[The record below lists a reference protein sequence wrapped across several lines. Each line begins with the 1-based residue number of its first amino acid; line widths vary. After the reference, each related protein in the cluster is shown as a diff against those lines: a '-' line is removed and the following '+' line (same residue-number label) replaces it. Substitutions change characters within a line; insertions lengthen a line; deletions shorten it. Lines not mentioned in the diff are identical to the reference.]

1 MAGSFAFQA
10 LHAASS
16 MENESTTENLN
27 HFNMWIA
34 KPIYESL
41 PYFYLLAGII
51 SLGLS
56 MYLNYWYMPT
66 ICFVVGLG
74 CLVAGLV
81 VLLKRRD
88 HRVNDRR
95 AGQRQD
101 Y

>member
-1 MAGSFAFQA
+1 MD
-10 LHAASS
+10 
-16 MENESTTENLN
+16 NELTPGKQKDNA
-27 HFNMWIA
+27 MWVS

-41 PYFYLLAGII
+41 PYFYLLVGAI

-66 ICFVVGLG
+66 ICFVVGLL

-88 HRVNDRR
+88 ARVTGRR
-95 AGQRQD
+95 MGQRQD